1 MSPTRIDLVTTP
13 TPLENGGALPSGAHL
28 WVKRDDLTGLG
39 AGGNKGRKLEFLCGE
54 AQDANA
60 DCLVTVGAAQSNHC
74 RMTAAAGAKLGLETH
89 LVLSGDEPE
98 TLEGNQL
105 L

>member
-28 WVKRDDLTGLG
+28 WVKRDDLTCLG
-39 AGGNKGRKLEFLCGE
+39 TGGNKGRKLEFLCGE
-54 AQDANA
+54 AQDAGA

-89 LVLSGDEPE
+89 LVLSGD
-98 TLEGNQL
+98 
-105 L
+105 